1 MPYPKTRWSGQRLNS
16 RREQNQQ
23 VPHGIMN
30 DASTRSPAFTE
41 RTAAPASS
49 TTPANSWPRMPPGV
63 IPGMRPWSTCRSLPQ
78 IAVVVTRSSTSVGSS
93 MVGRGTSA
101 ISTRPMSTNVSAR
114 ICGSLLPASPASALS
129 FPGAALRDAV
139 AHGLVDLAPLPGLTA
154 QPERQALGVVLRG
167 AAADLDEAAQ
177 GRFHGGLQW
186 RLAAVE

>member
-49 TTPANSWPRMPPGV
+49 TTPANSWPGMP
-63 IPGMRPWSTCRSLPQ
+63 PWSTCRSLPQ

-114 ICGSLLPASPASALS
+114 MCGSLLPASPASALG
-129 FPGAALRDAV
+129 FGGAALRDAV
-139 AHGLVDLAPLPGLTA
+139 AQGLVDLAPLPGLTA

-177 GRFHGGLQW
+177 G
-186 RLAAVE
+186 